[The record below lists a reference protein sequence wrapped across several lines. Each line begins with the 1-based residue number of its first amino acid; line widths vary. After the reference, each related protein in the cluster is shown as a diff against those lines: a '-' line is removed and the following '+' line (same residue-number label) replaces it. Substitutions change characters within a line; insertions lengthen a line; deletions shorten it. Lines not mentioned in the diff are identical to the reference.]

1 MVINITPFKKIG
13 AKIYLCCVSNRDI
26 VSRLLWQRFKEGDDQ
41 ALSSLFEKYANDL
54 YSYGMKI
61 ANEED
66 LVKDCVQ
73 EVFIQLINK
82 RQTLS
87 ISSQIHV
94 FPFKILRNK
103 LFEELRTAN
112 RKNAILYALKEQESE
127 FEDNIESSLI
137 DIEQKEAIQKRIESA
152 LSQLSKRQQEAIYL
166 RYSEGLSYDEVAELM
181 DLDKAS
187 ARTLVYRA
195 LKTIRDILGDSFVL
209 FFIQMKQFSL
219 SFYCAEE

>member
-1 MVINITPFKKIG
+1 M
-13 AKIYLCCVSNRDI
+13 
-26 VSRLLWQRFKEGDDQ
+26 SRLLWQRFKEGDDQ

-61 ANEED
+61 ANNED

-103 LFEELRTAN
+103 LFEELRTIN

-152 LSQLSKRQQEAIYL
+152 LNQLSKRQQEAIYL

-181 DLDKAS
+181 GLDKAS

-209 FFIQMKQFSL
+209 FFIQMKQFSFR
-219 SFYCAEE
+219 FYCIE